1 MSNSSCVHRQEGA
14 LLTIHSTDV
23 SVGKLREISRSAD
36 ISSRDMGGD
45 HDITQIFSDERII
58 IIIPSV
64 RRVSRIRIVVVGLR
78 IDPLKV
84 TWTKNRVLEM
94 V

>member
-1 MSNSSCVHRQEGA
+1 MSNSFCVHRQEGA
-14 LLTIHSTDV
+14 RLTIHSSDV
-23 SVGKLREISRSAD
+23 SVGKLREISRSED

-58 IIIPSV
+58 TIIPSV
-64 RRVSRIRIVVVGLR
+64 RRVSHIRIVVVGLY

-84 TWTKNRVLEM
+84 TWTKNRVLET